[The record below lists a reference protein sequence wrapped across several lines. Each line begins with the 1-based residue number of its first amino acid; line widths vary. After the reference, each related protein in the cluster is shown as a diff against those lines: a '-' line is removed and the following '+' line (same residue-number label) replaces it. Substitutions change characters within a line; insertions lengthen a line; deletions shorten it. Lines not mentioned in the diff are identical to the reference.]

1 MPAAVRRSEWNSRVL
16 MAQLKDAGPL
26 EVVCEF
32 IPGYMEGRRRVVL
45 RMSLSAGDGWG
56 VPLARGCAG
65 AAVVSDEWEL
75 LFEVRRNRMSRK
87 RYGPL
92 LITSRGT
99 STAVQER
106 CSPPARRVRFRWCG
120 ICESYRNVA
129 GPVCGDLHIAANEPG
144 LIDGFTWNLDRLIC
158 VCECWKDG
166 YSQSGYLP
174 GRSLQ
179 EEFHGTRSQS

>member
-16 MAQLKDAGPL
+16 MAQLRDAGPL

-92 LITSRGT
+92 LITSEYVYGSSGALFASSAPR
-99 STAVQER
+99 SVPVVRHLRIVSE
-106 CSPPARRVRFRWCG
+106 CRRACLR
-120 ICESYRNVA
+120 
-129 GPVCGDLHIAANEPG
+129 
-144 LIDGFTWNLDRLIC
+144 RLAHS
-158 VCECWKDG
+158 
-166 YSQSGYLP
+166 SQ
-174 GRSLQ
+174 
-179 EEFHGTRSQS
+179 

>member
-1 MPAAVRRSEWNSRVL
+1 MSAAVRRSEWKSRVL
-16 MAQLKDAGPL
+16 MAQLRDGDPL

-75 LFEVRRNRMSRK
+75 LFELRQNRMSRR

-92 LITSRGT
+92 PITSGYAHGSSGAMFASSAPR
-99 STAVQER
+99 SV
-106 CSPPARRVRFRWCG
+106 PV
-120 ICESYRNVA
+120 VA
-129 GPVCGDLHIAANEPG
+129 SANRIGMSQG
-144 LIDGFTWNLDRLIC
+144 LSA
-158 VCECWKDG
+158 E
-166 YSQSGYLP
+166 
-174 GRSLQ
+174 
-179 EEFHGTRSQS
+179 TRT